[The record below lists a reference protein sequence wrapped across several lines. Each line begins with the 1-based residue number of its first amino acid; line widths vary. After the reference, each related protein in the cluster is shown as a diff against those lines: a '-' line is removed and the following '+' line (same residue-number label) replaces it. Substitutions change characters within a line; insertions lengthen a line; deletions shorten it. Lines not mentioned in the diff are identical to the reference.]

1 MVEGAP
7 ATASRGQEAA
17 QIGRALW
24 LSERKKGI
32 GGTDAAA
39 ILGVSRWS
47 SELQVWLDKRG
58 EGLPVEESEPMKW
71 GRAVEEAIATEYA
84 IRHGRLLW
92 NPEGVMAHPEHP
104 ILIGTPDRIVLDTMT
119 SRPAYGLEIKT
130 SRYGDGFGDSGS
142 QEVPH
147 DYAAQCAHYMAI
159 TGAERWDLAV
169 LIGGNEYREYTLE
182 RDPDLEAA
190 MVDRLLRWWQRHIV
204 EGVRPEIDGSEATR
218 RWLHQKYPKNVGSIA
233 PAGAADEAVA
243 AKLAQAREAQA
254 AWERVRD
261 ECENKLKAVIG
272 DAEGLAGSGWKA
284 TWKLAKGRVVTDWQ
298 AVAAEIAE
306 QYSWATV
313 FEREHERAR
322 FKAEALAAAAEKFTA
337 ESAGSRRFL
346 FRATKEGS

>member
-7 ATASRGQEAA
+7 TTASEQLGAA

-24 LSERKKGI
+24 LSERRKGI

-58 EGLPVEESEPMKW
+58 EGLPVQESEPMRW
-71 GRAVEEAIATEYA
+71 GRAVEDAIATEYA

-92 NPEGVMAHPEHP
+92 NPEAVMAHPEHP

-130 SRYGDGFGDSGS
+130 SRYGDGFGESGS

-159 TGAERWDLAV
+159 TGADRWDLAV

-182 RDPDLEAA
+182 RDADLEAA
-190 MVDRLLRWWQRHIV
+190 MVERLLRWWQRHIV
-204 EGVRPEIDGSEATR
+204 EGVQPDIDGSEATR
-218 RWLHQKYPKNVGSIA
+218 RWLHQKYPRNVGAMKQAS
-233 PAGAADEAVA
+233 PADDATAQR
-243 AKLAQAREAQA
+243 LAQARDAVA
-254 AWERVRD
+254 GWDRVRD
-261 ECENKLKAVIG
+261 TCENALKSAIG
-272 DAEGLAGSGWKA
+272 DGEGMAGADWTV
-284 TWKLAKGRVVTDWQ
+284 TWKLAKGRTAVDWQ
-298 AVAAEIAE
+298 AVAEDIAE
-306 QYSWATV
+306 QYSWASV
-313 FEREHERAR
+313 FQRDNERAK
-322 FKAEALAAAAEKFTA
+322 FKAETIATAAQKFTT
-337 ESAGSRRFL
+337 ETPGSRRFL
-346 FRATKEGS
+346 FRKKEGS